1 MGAIAT
7 QLEAIRATL
16 PKGVELVAVSKF
28 HPTEQILEAY
38 HAGQRIFG
46 ESRVQELQTKQPAL
60 PPDIEWHFIGTLQRN
75 KVKYIIPYIHT
86 IHSGDSTKLLL
97 EIDRQSQRVG
107 RTTKVRVLLQV
118 HISGE
123 PSKQGFSQEE
133 LTELLQSGTLQE
145 LHHLEVVGLM
155 GMASLTNDM
164 GLVEQ
169 EFARMQEL
177 FAHTREN
184 YFATQES
191 FRHLSIGMTHDYPI
205 ALRHGATYVRIGTG
219 IFGERNG

>member
-1 MGAIAT
+1 M
-7 QLEAIRATL
+7 
-16 PKGVELVAVSKF
+16 AVSKF

-133 LTELLQSGTLQE
+133 LTELLQSGTLKE

-169 EFARMQEL
+169 EFARMQQL
-177 FAHTREN
+177 FTHTKEN